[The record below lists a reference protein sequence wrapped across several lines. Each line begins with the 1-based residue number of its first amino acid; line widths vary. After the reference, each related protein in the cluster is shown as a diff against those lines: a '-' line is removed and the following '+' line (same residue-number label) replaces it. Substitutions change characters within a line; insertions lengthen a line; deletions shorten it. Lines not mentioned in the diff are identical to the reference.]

1 MGRKKIISEDERRR
15 IAKFFAW
22 EYNRSA
28 YVTRGDLVKKIA
40 ELYDVSAHTIMRCI
54 SGRA

>member
-1 MGRKKIISEDERRR
+1 MGRKKIISEDEGRR

-54 SGRA
+54 SGKA